1 MKKYNPTSPSHHT
14 LHFLRSPQRN
24 TLMIKACVYLAEINV
39 TEKPEWRVVYS
50 GPIHSPSERLLI
62 KTRGEGKVTT
72 GEVASS
78 SWTLVSEIQ
87 RISTRYVTRPTKGDP
102 GDTQE
107 VSCLSPSARKLSG
120 MCRILRTGSTGQ
132 GKSRGI
138 SPGRRI
144 LNAEWTLMGIIKLS
158 CRC

>member
-1 MKKYNPTSPSHHT
+1 
-14 LHFLRSPQRN
+14 
-24 TLMIKACVYLAEINV
+24 MIKACVYLAEINV

-50 GPIHSPSERLLI
+50 GPIHSPYERLLI

-102 GDTQE
+102 GDTQ
-107 VSCLSPSARKLSG
+107 VSQLSVSQRQE
-120 MCRILRTGSTGQ
+120 TV
-132 GKSRGI
+132 
-138 SPGRRI
+138 
-144 LNAEWTLMGIIKLS
+144 WDV
-158 CRC
+158 

>member
-1 MKKYNPTSPSHHT
+1 MKKNNPTSPSHHT

-50 GPIHSPSERLLI
+50 RPIHSPSERLLI

-72 GEVASS
+72 GEVASL

-102 GDTQE
+102 GDTQ
-107 VSCLSPSARKLSG
+107 VSQLSVRKLSG

-144 LNAEWTLMGIIKLS
+144 LNAVWNLMGIIKLS